1 MTTKSQA
8 VQITVGGVQFTAM
21 KRQDTYGVK
30 VVEFQDYL
38 GLSPDFTR
46 NLKRGKSPEVLQ
58 EANIHTELKVYNV
71 REGRSAT
78 AFIDTKDLTALVGV
92 FARRGNN
99 VALSWLI
106 ALANETLERRID
118 NALGESVTEET
129 YEDRTKAFFRE
140 LSRKAFHPKFT
151 TWNDSNVNY
160 GAMVNE
166 YKKYM
171 SLPLVNID
179 QYNQQQISVW
189 YEGIVLYNSYRYE
202 GYCHKVALEKTR
214 MILADCD

>member
-1 MTTKSQA
+1 MTTKSQT

-38 GLSPDFTR
+38 GLSPQFTVNAR
-46 NLKRGKSPEVLQ
+46 RGKSPEVLQ
-58 EANIHTELKVYNV
+58 EAGLHTELKVYNV
-71 REGRSAT
+71 RVGTSTT

-151 TWNDSNVNY
+151 TWNDSNSNY

-202 GYCHKVALEKTR
+202 GYCHKVSLEKTR
-214 MILADCD
+214 MILADR